1 MVNAGLPTSATG
13 SIFDLFVI
21 DILAIVAAIA
31 STGRSLAVILY
42 FGMTWRPIC
51 LWLLLMLMLTHTV
64 HIAMQLSGYSPQN
77 KIQQVAPEHAKHD
90 KYNNDGKKEVGHAF
104 VLNGLGTDYVRCKSS
119 ESNHHPGRQ

>member
-21 DILAIVAAIA
+21 DILTIVVAIA
-31 STGRSLAVILY
+31 SAGWSLAIILY

-51 LWLLLMLMLTHTV
+51 LWLLLLTHTV
-64 HIAMQLSGYSPQN
+64 HIAMQLSGYSTQN

-90 KYNNDGKKEVGHAF
+90 KDNNDGKKEVGHAF
-104 VLNGLGTDYVRCKSS
+104 LLNGLGTDYVRCKSS
-119 ESNHHPGRQ
+119 ESNHHPDRQ